1 MTAFFLPL
9 LEIAEA
15 RGVSTQTNRVTTID
29 RAVSRAEVNRLVGP
43 ADFFAIKRRK
53 RSRVVASTLPSSAKL
68 HGMIEW
74 IVLGLVMSLGFVCSG
89 LEPT

>member
-1 MTAFFLPL
+1 
-9 LEIAEA
+9 
-15 RGVSTQTNRVTTID
+15 VTTID
-29 RAVSRAEVNRLVGP
+29 RAVSREEANQLGGP
-43 ADFFAIKRRK
+43 ADSFAIKRAK

>member
-1 MTAFFLPL
+1 VPAAF
-9 LEIAEA
+9 
-15 RGVSTQTNRVTTID
+15 G
-29 RAVSRAEVNRLVGP
+29 RAA
-43 ADFFAIKRRK
+43 FFAIKRRK
-53 RSRVVASTLPSSAKL
+53 RTRVVASTLPSQAKL